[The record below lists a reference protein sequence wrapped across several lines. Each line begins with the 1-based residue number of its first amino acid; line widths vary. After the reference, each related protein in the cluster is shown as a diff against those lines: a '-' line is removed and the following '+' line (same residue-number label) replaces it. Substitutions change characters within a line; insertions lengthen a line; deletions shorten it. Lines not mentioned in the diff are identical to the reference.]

1 MNTSNVFTIPNLLS
15 FFRLLIS
22 PFFLF
27 LVKADIK
34 LAFFLFI
41 LVSITDA
48 LDGLIARLTNSVSL
62 LGKLLDPIAD
72 KVLILSLSFAF
83 IKLKYHMPAILF
95 KLILA
100 REVFIILGSILLLY
114 FGVVPKPSYLG
125 KLATFFMIVLFYGLF
140 IENIKNYEIKFI
152 DLLYGVVG
160 ILVVLSFL
168 EYLNVGIKN
177 MVSIL
182 SHKVLK

>member
-1 MNTSNVFTIPNLLS
+1 LNSSNIFTIPNLLS
-15 FFRLLIS
+15 FFRLLMS

-48 LDGLIARLTNSVSL
+48 LDGLIARLTNSVSF

-100 REVFIILGSILLLY
+100 REVFIILGSVLLLY

-125 KLATFFMIVLFYGLF
+125 KLTTFSMMVLFCGLF

-152 DLLYGVVG
+152 DLFYNVVG
-160 ILVVLSFL
+160 TFVALSSF
-168 EYLNVGIKN
+168 EYLNIGVRN
-177 MVSIL
+177 MINVFN
-182 SHKVLK
+182 HKVLK

>member
-1 MNTSNVFTIPNLLS
+1 MSSSNIFTIPNLLS
-15 FFRLLIS
+15 FFRLLVS

-48 LDGLIARLTNSVSL
+48 FDGFIARFTNSVSF

-83 IKLKYHMPAILF
+83 IKLKYHIPAILF

-100 REVFIILGSILLLY
+100 REIFIILGSVLLLY

-125 KLATFFMIVLFYGLF
+125 KLATFSMIVLFCGLF
-140 IENIKNYEIKFI
+140 IENIKNYEIKFM
-152 DLLYGVVG
+152 DLLYDVVG
-160 ILVVLSFL
+160 VFVVLSFL
-168 EYLNVGIKN
+168 EYLDIGVRN
-177 MVSIL
+177 MISIL
-182 SHKVLK
+182 NHKVLK

>member
-1 MNTSNVFTIPNLLS
+1 LNTSNVFTIPNLLS
-15 FFRLLIS
+15 FFRLLMS

-48 LDGLIARLTNSVSL
+48 LDGLIARLTNSVSF

-100 REVFIILGSILLLY
+100 REVFIILGSVLLLY

-125 KLATFFMIVLFYGLF
+125 KLATFSMMVLFFGLF

-152 DLLYGVVG
+152 DLFYDVVG
-160 ILVVLSFL
+160 VFVVLSFF
-168 EYLNVGIKN
+168 EYLNIGVRN
-177 MVSIL
+177 MINVFN
-182 SHKVLK
+182 HKVLK

>member
-1 MNTSNVFTIPNLLS
+1 MNSSNIFTIPNFLS
-15 FFRLLIS
+15 FFRLLVS

-27 LVKADIK
+27 LVKTDIN

-48 LDGLIARLTNSVSL
+48 FDGLIARLTNSVSF

-72 KVLILSLSFAF
+72 KVLTLSLSFAF
-83 IKLKYHMPAILF
+83 IKLKYHMPTILF

-100 REVFIILGSILLLY
+100 REMFIILGGVLLLY

-125 KLATFFMIVLFYGLF
+125 KLATFSMLVLFCGLF
-140 IENIKNYEIKFI
+140 IENIKGCEIRFI
-152 DLLYGVVG
+152 NLLYDVVG
-160 ILVVLSFL
+160 VFVVLSFL
-168 EYLNVGIKN
+168 EYLNIGVRNIISVLN
-177 MVSIL
+177 
-182 SHKVLK
+182 HKVLK

>member
-1 MNTSNVFTIPNLLS
+1 LNSSNIFTIPNFLTFIRLALSPFLIILIKINITIS
-15 FFRLLIS
+15 FFI
-22 PFFLF
+22 
-27 LVKADIK
+27 
-34 LAFFLFI
+34 FI
-41 LVSITDA
+41 IISITDA
-48 LDGLIARLTNSVSL
+48 LDGLIARLTNSISL
-62 LGKLLDPIAD
+62 LGKIMDPLAD
-72 KVLILSLSFAF
+72 KAMILSLSFAF

-125 KLATFFMIVLFYGLF
+125 KLATFSMIVLFFGLF